1 MSLWFMTAI
10 RELIDALEKTPDMIA
25 KLVDR
30 LSQANLRLRN
40 SAGEFSAIENVCHLR
55 DIEIE
60 GYTSRINRILDET
73 RPFLPDI
80 DGGRLAIERNYNDQN
95 PDVALQAFADARKQ
109 NIQTLRGLANEQ
121 LDREG
126 TLEGVGTVT
135 LGRLLLLMRE
145 HDEGHI
151 RDLRV
156 IRETTPLRQ
165 SLTE

>member
-1 MSLWFMTAI
+1 MTDL
-10 RELIDALEKTPDMIA
+10 RELIDALEKTPDMMA

-30 LSQANLRLRN
+30 LSQANLRRRN

-80 DGGRLAIERNYNDQN
+80 DGGRLAIERNYKDQN
-95 PDVALQAFADARKQ
+95 PDVALQAFAEARKQ
-109 NIQTLRGLANEQ
+109 NIKTLSGLANEQ

-126 TLEGVGTVT
+126 TLEGVGIVT
-135 LGRLLLLMRE
+135 LGKLLLMMRE

-151 RDLRV
+151 RDLRA
-156 IRETTPLRQ
+156 IREQL
-165 SLTE
+165 E